1 MSFVATPVPPS
12 SPPSSVVPGDGFWPD
27 IDVAAMRDAL
37 ALGPGVPHARLLGAI
52 EGGLLAVE
60 GQLAE
65 WRARAESAGATS
77 LDQVEPDR
85 TIAGEVRA
93 VVLWTR
99 AVRFAAAAE
108 IADLHTEMSATGH
121 GAAAA
126 PEKRLTAADYRRL
139 STEAVRDLLG
149 TSRCT
154 VELI

>member
-1 MSFVATPVPPS
+1 MSFVAAPVPPS
-12 SPPSSVVPGDGFWPD
+12 SPPNSVVAGDGWWPD
-27 IDVAAMRDAL
+27 IDVPAMRE
-37 ALGPGVPHARLLGAI
+37 ALGLGAAVTHARLLGSI
-52 EGGLLAVE
+52 EGGLLTVE

-65 WRARAESAGATS
+65 WQARARAEGAAS
-77 LDQVEPDR
+77 LDQVEPER
-85 TIAGEVRA
+85 TIGGEPRA

-139 STEAVRDLLG
+139 STEAVRDLIG

>member
-1 MSFVATPVPPS
+1 MSFVAAPVPPS
-12 SPPSSVVPGDGFWPD
+12 SPPSSVVDGDGFWPD
-27 IDVAAMRDAL
+27 IDVTAMRE
-37 ALGPGVPHARLLGAI
+37 ALGLGPAVTHARLLAAI
-52 EGGLLAVE
+52 EGGLLTVE

-65 WRARAESAGATS
+65 WRARMESGGAACLADFET
-77 LDQVEPDR
+77 ER
-85 TIAGEVRA
+85 TIGAEVRA

-126 PEKRLTAADYRRL
+126 PEKRLTADDLRRL
-139 STEAVRDLLG
+139 STEAVRDLIG

>member
-1 MSFVATPVPPS
+1 MSFVATPVPPA
-12 SPPSSVVPGDGFWPD
+12 SPPRSTVAGDGWWPD
-27 IDVAAMRDAL
+27 IDVTAMRDAL
-37 ALGPGVPHARLLGAI
+37 GLGPAVTHARLLGAI
-52 EGGLLAVE
+52 EGGLLTVE

-65 WRARAESAGATS
+65 WQARAISAGAAS
-77 LDQVEPDR
+77 LAQVEPDR
-85 TIAGEVRA
+85 LIAGEARA

-139 STEAVRDLLG
+139 STEAVRDLIG
-149 TSRCT
+149 TPRCT